1 MIKIIDNFL
10 DDTVNKMME
19 KELTKSTFPW
29 YCIKNVTSDDFKN
42 FAFFHQFVEN
52 SKINSDR
59 YKDLI
64 IPIINKILS
73 DNLVDI
79 NYVCDRIKT
88 NLYTNQGKQIKH
100 NFHTDI
106 DKKHLVVLYSINDNN
121 GYTELE
127 TGEKIMSKR
136 NRLAIFDGMIKHRS
150 VTQTD
155 TNFRINYNFN
165 FLMNEI

>member
-1 MIKIIDNFL
+1 MKKIIDNFL
-10 DDTVNKMME
+10 DDNVNKMME

-29 YCIKNVTSDDFKN
+29 YCIKNITSDDFKN

-64 IPIINKILS
+64 IPIINKIVS
-73 DNLVDI
+73 DKLIDI

-106 DKKHLVVLYSINDNN
+106 DKKHLVVLYSVNESN

-150 VTQTD
+150 VIQTD

-165 FLMNEI
+165 FLMNQI